1 MNKKRTKSA
10 EIKRFQ
16 RIFGPSDRVQTCGL
30 MVPNCCPNF
39 FPLVYSHFRSF
50 PLGFPYSL
58 TLFEALFPRVPRLTV
73 VIYVVK
79 THCGLRG
86 SSARITKP
94 TLDGKRFAFQLFV
107 SGRSDCNSAAEVMQ
121 GLSTRTAVQNLR
133 DCNQRRRNK
142 PHSISLSRM
151 VP

>member
-1 MNKKRTKSA
+1 MLCPQLLVYPRYRVASSTKTSLLSLVPVLFTF
-10 EIKRFQ
+10 EWNILPNLSINLLKCVFN
-16 RIFGPSDRVQTCGL
+16 FLVPKDSGPSDRVRTCGL

-79 THCGLRG
+79 NHCGAMG
-86 SSARITKP
+86 SSARKTK
-94 TLDGKRFAFQLFV
+94 
-107 SGRSDCNSAAEVMQ
+107 
-121 GLSTRTAVQNLR
+121 
-133 DCNQRRRNK
+133 
-142 PHSISLSRM
+142 
-151 VP
+151 

>member
-1 MNKKRTKSA
+1 MRFENAEVKTIKAQNLNDNKFCA
-10 EIKRFQ
+10 AIIKEKGILRVQNEENPKWENSNFLMQ
-16 RIFGPSDRVQTCGL
+16 KNLQNQLISEVFGPSDSVRTCGL

-79 THCGLRG
+79 NHCGARG
-86 SSARITKP
+86 SSARKTK
-94 TLDGKRFAFQLFV
+94 
-107 SGRSDCNSAAEVMQ
+107 
-121 GLSTRTAVQNLR
+121 
-133 DCNQRRRNK
+133 
-142 PHSISLSRM
+142 
-151 VP
+151 